1 MTGKAHGQGEF
12 FIDRDGQFTLERDG
26 SKNCLC
32 RCFFEVIGELISHD
46 HRLSVVQSR
55 DFIQGIRVAKKYN
68 DALAT
73 PTQNVHGFEVTF
85 RETVFRSW
93 ADVLQVYPN
102 YKDIVVLSRFL
113 YV

>member
-1 MTGKAHGQGEF
+1 MAGKPHGQGEF
-12 FIDRDGQFTLERDG
+12 FIDCHRQFALERNG
-26 SKNCLC
+26 PKHSLG
-32 RCFFEVIGELISHD
+32 RRFFEVIGELISHD

-73 PTQNVHGFEVTF
+73 PAQNVHGFEVTF
-85 RETVFRSW
+85 GQTIFGAR
-93 ADVLQVYPN
+93 ADVLQVYPDQN
-102 YKDIVVLSRFL
+102 NIVVLSRFL